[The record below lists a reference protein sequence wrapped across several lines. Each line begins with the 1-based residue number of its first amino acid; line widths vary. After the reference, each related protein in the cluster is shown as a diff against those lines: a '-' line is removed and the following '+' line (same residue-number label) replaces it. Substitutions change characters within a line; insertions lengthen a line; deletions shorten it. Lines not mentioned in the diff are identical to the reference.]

1 MCAHRMLL
9 NPQHGRLSA
18 PGVLPVTAGDRGTG
32 GNQALG
38 RVPSPAVLTP
48 IVFGHGRPAGLP
60 LAAAWG
66 TKEGRA
72 CVRAAQGGEA
82 VEGSV

>member
-1 MCAHRMLL
+1 MTSR
-9 NPQHGRLSA
+9 
-18 PGVLPVTAGDRGTG
+18 DRGTG

-38 RVPSPAVLTP
+38 RVRSPAVLTP
-48 IVFGHGRPAGLP
+48 IVFGSGCPAGLP